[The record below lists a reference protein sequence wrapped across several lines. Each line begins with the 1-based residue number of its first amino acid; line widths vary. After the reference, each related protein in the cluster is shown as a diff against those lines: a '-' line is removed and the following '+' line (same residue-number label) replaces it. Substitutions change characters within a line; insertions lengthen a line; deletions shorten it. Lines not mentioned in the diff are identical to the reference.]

1 MEENADLIAIQRAI
15 YQLVRLYASRRAFTE
30 WSSGSGVS
38 ISRAEFDLLTRVVE
52 RGSLT
57 LGDLGQMAQVDPG
70 AVSRR
75 IRSLEELGLVE
86 RSPDPSDRRVS
97 RVAPSILGKE
107 VQEKVSSI
115 GAKHL
120 SKALEN
126 WTKSDQAALASLLA
140 TLVGDLRDHEY
151 STIHDASVYG
161 QEYKSMVNSQDR
173 NFIDQERKAQR

>member
-1 MEENADLIAIQRAI
+1 MEENADLVAIQRAI
-15 YQLVRLYASRRAFTE
+15 YQLVRLYASRRAFAE

-38 ISRAEFDLLTRVVE
+38 ISRAEFDLLTRLVE

-86 RSPDPSDRRVS
+86 RSPDLADRRVS
-97 RVAPSILGKE
+97 RVAPSVLGKE
-107 VQEKVSSI
+107 IQEKVSSI

-120 SKALEN
+120 SKALDN
-126 WTKSDQAALASLLA
+126 WSKTDQAALASLLT
-140 TLVGDLRDHEY
+140 TLVLDLRDHEY
-151 STIHDASVYG
+151 GTNHDTRINGPELSVKE
-161 QEYKSMVNSQDR
+161 QE
-173 NFIDQERKAQR
+173 QEQE